1 MSEEKATGALF
12 GELPAAGEGSK
23 VVAVERAAPRLQR
36 ALRNQIELRACD
48 LESLL
53 APDHRA
59 RAVWQFVQSLDLA
72 ALHQGIRAVEGRPGR
87 PPIDPAI
94 LVALWLYATLDG
106 VGSAR
111 ELQRLC
117 ETEDAYRWL
126 CGGVGINHHTLSD
139 FRVGQAQWLDEQ
151 LTRSVAALLAQGAVT
166 MNRVAQDGLRIRAHA
181 KAASFRRRE
190 RLQQLLQE
198 ARDQVQALKKEVA
211 DEPSASARRV
221 RAARERAAV
230 EREQRVAD
238 ALRTL
243 ERIEQAAAPRK
254 AKAPKPASKEE
265 PAGAADDAD
274 TADDAASRDKAQ
286 PKVARVSTTDADA
299 RVMKM
304 ADGGFRPAFNAQL
317 LVDAPTQIIAAA
329 ALTNVGSDM
338 NQMAPMMQDVRRR
351 YGRVPAQWLADGG
364 FAKHEQ
370 IEAVAAAGCTPYL
383 PVMAAKNDRRNAH
396 TLRAGDSPAI
406 AQWRKRMAS
415 DQARAIYKERG
426 ASVECANAQLRR
438 RDLWRFNVCGLLK
451 ARAVLLWHALAHNLQ
466 RMIALDLVPAT

>member
-1 MSEEKATGALF
+1 MSKDNGTAALF
-12 GELPAAGEGSK
+12 DDMPAVDEGGK
-23 VVAVERAAPRLQR
+23 AAPARRAAPRLQHAVR
-36 ALRNQIELRACD
+36 DQVELRACD
-48 LESLL
+48 LESLI

-59 RAVWQFVQSLDLA
+59 RSVWQFVQSLDLGE
-72 ALHQGIRAVEGRPGR
+72 LHKGIRAVEGRPGR
-87 PPIDPAI
+87 PAIDPAI

-111 ELQRLC
+111 ELARLC
-117 ETEDAYRWL
+117 EAEDAYRWL
-126 CGGVGINHHTLSD
+126 CGGVGVNHHTLSD
-139 FRVGQAQWLDEQ
+139 FRVEQAVWLDEQ

-190 RLQQLLQE
+190 RLQQLLQD
-198 ARDQVQALKKEVA
+198 ARDQVQALKKEVD
-211 DEPSASARRV
+211 DEPGASSRRV
-221 RAARERAAV
+221 RAARERAAA

-243 ERIEQAAAPRK
+243 ERIEQAAAPKK
-254 AKAPKPASKEE
+254 AKAPKHASEEE

-274 TADDAASRDKAQ
+274 KDATAKDKP
-286 PKVARVSTTDADA
+286 PKAVRVSTTDADA

-304 ADGGFRPAFNAQL
+304 ADGGFRPAFNGQL
-317 LVDAPTQIIAAA
+317 VVDTATQFITAV
-329 ALTNVGSDM
+329 ALSNVGSDM
-338 NQMAPMMQDVRRR
+338 SQMAPMMDDVRQR
-351 YGRVPAQWLADGG
+351 YGLVPKQWLADGG

-383 PVMAAKNDRRNAH
+383 PVMAARNDARDPH
-396 TLRAGDSPAI
+396 TPREGDSVAI
-406 AQWRKRMAS
+406 AQWRERMAS

-438 RDLWRFNVCGLLK
+438 RDLWRFNVCGLVK

-466 RMIALDLVPAT
+466 RMIALDLVPQN